1 MMLNLKRVGIYDAIV
16 LESNYASNIDMM
28 MDLTLAWKLLKL
40 NGVLILRDST
50 PDQTCES
57 KKRTLE
63 SFLSLFPG
71 RSMFREEEDDATF
84 TGARPVV
91 SRHCGNTFIRKY
103 LRNMKV
109 VDESGRSSSSS
120 VKTRKENPFPSV
132 STAVPDDK
140 MIGGL
145 NNFMREG
152 TMTWRGKLK

>member
-1 MMLNLKRVGIYDAIV
+1 MLMMLNMNRVGIYDAII
-16 LESNYASNIDMM
+16 LESHYDSNIDMM

-57 KKRTLE
+57 KKLTLE

-71 RSMFREEEDDATF
+71 RKYVREEDDDATF

-109 VDESGRSSSSS
+109 VDESG
-120 VKTRKENPFPSV
+120 KE
-132 STAVPDDK
+132 
-140 MIGGL
+140 
-145 NNFMREG
+145 
-152 TMTWRGKLK
+152 